1 VAAQLSVLLSDSAT
15 KPKGRRP
22 MAIIES
28 SVGPLPY
35 LMTDFDQHSYEAPDA
50 FTRFMPKAKLH
61 TAVRPVKVSGYD
73 RKVLLANDRIVT
85 ALENDL
91 DQAYVPGSL
100 VEMLKQ
106 RASGDATDSDRFYE
120 PIQPEYLDRDKRI
133 VQLAEQQIE
142 KSIMYPGGWA
152 LLAEAYLDG
161 IDPLYDNIESFNR
174 WIDEDWGFS
183 YQDAIYAPALL
194 SMRDLDRGCEELDRV
209 LDKGARLVLL
219 PAGPAY
225 GRSPGDPYFDPFWAR
240 INEAKAV
247 VCYHISEFHYQAN
260 VASHWGWGL
269 VPPFQFSAWQW
280 QNTYGERPITD
291 TLSALIFDN
300 LFGRFPNIKVL
311 VSEFGAEWVPHV
323 IRHMDKSRGMGR
335 NGAWLGG
342 QLAERPSAIF
352 KKHVRVVP
360 YPEDDTVGM
369 IERLGSTET
378 LLMGSDW
385 PHAEG
390 LREPADFFQRVEK
403 LGDETRRLFLREN
416 GMNLIA
422 GT

>member
-1 VAAQLSVLLSDSAT
+1 
-15 KPKGRRP
+15 

-28 SVGPLPY
+28 SVGRLPY

-50 FTRFMPKAKLH
+50 FTRFMPANKLH
-61 TAVRPVKVSGYD
+61 TAVRPITVSGYD

-106 RASGDATDSDRFYE
+106 RASGEATDSDRFYE
-120 PIQPEYLDRDKRI
+120 PIQPEYRDRDKRLA
-133 VQLAEQQIE
+133 QLAEQQIE

-183 YQDAIYAPALL
+183 FKDTIYAPALL
-194 SMRDLDRGCEELDRV
+194 SMRDVDRACQELDRV
-209 LDKGARLVLL
+209 LDKGARFVLL

-225 GRSPGDPYFDPFWAR
+225 GRSPGDPCFDPFWAR

-311 VSEFGAEWVPHV
+311 VSEFGAEWVPHF

-335 NGAWLGG
+335 NGTWLGG
-342 QLAERPSAIF
+342 QLVERPSAIF

-360 YPEDDTVGM
+360 YPEDDTVAM
-369 IERLGSTET
+369 VERLGSAET

-390 LREPADFFQRVEK
+390 LREPADFFARVEA
-403 LGDETRRLFLREN
+403 LGDENRRLFLRGN
-416 GMNLIA
+416 GMNLVA

>member
-194 SMRDLDRGCEELDRV
+194 SMRDLDRACEELDRV
-209 LDKGARLVLL
+209 LDKGARFVLL

-311 VSEFGAEWVPHV
+311 VSEFGAEWVPHF